1 MRGWEHEGSGWP
13 SWAWHTEGESKE
25 RDVLI
30 EGASLGLGKKNGCQ
44 GTSWESTRMTPR
56 FLSVLDWVPEL
67 VFSCDQIGD
76 YPNCQQRAFIL

>member
-30 EGASLGLGKKNGCQ
+30 EGASLGLRKK
-44 GTSWESTRMTPR
+44 TDAKETPGN
-56 FLSVLDWVPEL
+56 PQE
-67 VFSCDQIGD
+67 
-76 YPNCQQRAFIL
+76 

>member
-30 EGASLGLGKKNGCQ
+30 EGASLGLRKKKL
-44 GTSWESTRMTPR
+44 MPR
-56 FLSVLDWVPEL
+56 KLLGIHKNDPKIPISIRLGARTGL
-67 VFSCDQIGD
+67 
-76 YPNCQQRAFIL
+76 LL